1 MPMLGDPFAII
12 RSTYELKVQTRLTE
26 SPVVYNYRDNGVYVN
41 NVVTSVSPSS
51 ATIRQIGRLSQ
62 VEVFRPG

>member
-41 NVVTSVSPSS
+41 NVVTSVKS
-51 ATIRQIGRLSQ
+51 
-62 VEVFRPG
+62 E